1 MENLRRVQSCR
12 WGGLT
17 LYLPYP
23 LWLMAEGCQWC
34 CLHDSPPQPLV
45 SSEVCGTCQLWE
57 PRPAAAA
64 EGETTSGLAVR

>member
-23 LWLMAEGCQWC
+23 LWLMTEVSPWC
-34 CLHDSPPQPLV
+34 CQRDSPAKPLTTAD
-45 SSEVCGTCQLWE
+45 ECAKCQLWE
-57 PRPAAAA
+57 PRPEAVA
-64 EGETTSGLAVR
+64 ERRTGSGLALR